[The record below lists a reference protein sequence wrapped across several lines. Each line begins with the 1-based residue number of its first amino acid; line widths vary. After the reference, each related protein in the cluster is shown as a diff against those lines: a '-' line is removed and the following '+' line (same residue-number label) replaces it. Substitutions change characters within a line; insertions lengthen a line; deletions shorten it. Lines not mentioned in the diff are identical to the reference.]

1 MEIVH
6 QQISRS
12 IEDTLKFARYLVR
25 ILKPNDIVLLE
36 GDLGSGKTLLVKQ
49 ICNLLKT
56 KDEAASPSFAIF
68 HQYNGRTP
76 VNHFDFYR
84 LHDEAELDQLG
95 WEEMLNMGAI
105 TFIEWSQLIEKH
117 LSKYYKVEIK
127 FQDGDRIFVLKK
139 YP

>member
-1 MEIVH
+1 MKILH

-56 KDEAASPSFAIF
+56 KDEAASPSFAII
-68 HQYNGRTP
+68 HQYNGPTP

-117 LSKYYKVEIK
+117 LSEYYKVEIK
-127 FQDGDRIFVLKK
+127 FQGGDRIFVLKK